1 MGQLDEGPAH
11 GDVPALYEQP
21 IYPKNL
27 YLDRA
32 PYKHAEYRREV
43 IDKQIRKMHDAGIWA
58 PPSDNTPRGER

>member
-1 MGQLDEGPAH
+1 MKDLRTEMYQL
-11 GDVPALYEQP
+11 LYEQP

-43 IDKQIRKMHDAGIWA
+43 IDKQIQKMHDAGIWA